1 MLTMVNPLMI
11 EGHIVYQDDGNEID
25 ALLSNAGRPARV
37 PLVRRFYVL
46 PEKPKIAK
54 DGSGK
59 PIFSLIVYRH
69 DEERLDPARTGEDV
83 GGGILTFT
91 VELSIEEQILKRIK
105 NKLATMV
112 FGDDTDEEVDLSYV
126 PFVEGKVSVAVAGE
140 TGTDTGGEREFV
152 KTAVGT
158 GKVSGIGQNQKA
170 VMVKLTQAGAS
181 LMSQIS
187 RINTLPINVQY
198 ELPFEHRLLGV
209 AMRVW
214 CDMSSSYSLIQETL
228 HTSDEYNDG
237 YLGLSSNHVPIDKV
251 TSVTET
257 LVRSKTAGVTVVP
270 QSSLVDNDT
279 LMSLE
284 KLGFDML
291 NKAMDQ
297 ALQAS
302 PPPEEMDRTYIEE
315 FIATYSNSFNFSLD
329 RRMVLMRTVYPSAN
343 ISNVFRDGNFDE
355 LVTFVDLRTGFFNF
369 LKIPIRVNAD
379 FEKLPLDSVTVTV
392 TYQRQRIGGGGRED
406 RVDSFNFKDGGSIQT
421 FLAYANS
428 LADVTY
434 DWEAT
439 VHYKGSPQ
447 NYTMKKTRVKDD
459 FLVVDVGSL
468 GMIAVDLGL
477 GLVDLAKFPKARVS
491 LRYQSRA
498 LSRLLEQDFVLDKV
512 NEGARWTEVIHEEPT
527 DGYEY
532 KVDWIKADG
541 DILPGAWTKSS
552 LSKLRCDAP
561 VPDQLEV
568 SVVCTGNFKDASADQ
583 IAQVAVR
590 LRYEDPAN
598 AYTQEGQVVFTAD
611 GQNLPW
617 AIDLRD
623 SQKRDYTY
631 NYAII
636 YKDGVVKNVPEDGG
650 WLKGEPGFITVGEK
664 YTLEV
669 DVYPTL
675 LTYPDHA
682 KLVQVDLLYDDGPDV
697 RETGSF
703 IFTKEAVGPRT
714 WRVRGKPNGTK
725 RYSYTVKYFSA
736 TGNVTETEAVPSET
750 EAIVIPPLA
759 APVQPTPPP
768 APPTPAPP
776 TPAPPTPAPPTPAP
790 PTPAPTEAPPEPTPT
805 PTPTPP
811 TPGPAP
817 VNPTPPGV

>member
-11 EGHIVYQDDGNEID
+11 EGQIVYQDDGNEVD
-25 ALLSNAGRPARV
+25 ALLSSTRGRPSRV
-37 PLVRRFYVL
+37 PPVRRFYVL
-46 PEKPKIAK
+46 PQVPTLAK
-54 DGSGK
+54 DTNGK
-59 PIFSLIVYRH
+59 PIFSLIVYRR
-69 DEERLDPARTGEDV
+69 DEERIDPASTAADV

-91 VELSIEEQILKRIK
+91 VELGIDDLVFKRIK
-105 NKLATMV
+105 NKLAAMV

-126 PFVEGKVSVAVAGE
+126 PFLEGKVSVAVAGE

-158 GKVSGIGQNQKA
+158 GKVSGIGQNRKA
-170 VMVKLTQAGAS
+170 VMVKLTQDGAS

-187 RINTLPINVQY
+187 NLNTLPINVQY

-228 HTSDEYNDG
+228 HTSDEYSDG

-257 LVRSKTAGVTVVP
+257 LVRSKTAGVEVVP
-270 QSSLVDNDT
+270 QTSLVDNET
-279 LMSLE
+279 LIALE
-284 KLGFDML
+284 KAGFDML

-302 PPPEEMDRTYIEE
+302 PPPETMDRTYIEE

-329 RRMVLMRTVYPSAN
+329 RRMVLTRNHYPSAN
-343 ISNVFRDGNFDE
+343 ISSVFREAAFDE
-355 LVTFVDLRTGFFNF
+355 LVTFVDLRTAFFNF

-392 TYQRQRIGGGGRED
+392 TYQRQRVGGGGREE
-406 RVDSFNFKDGGSIQT
+406 RVDSFNFKDGANIQT

-439 VHYKGSPQ
+439 VHYKGSQQ
-447 NYTMKKTRVKDD
+447 NYTMKRARVKDD
-459 FLVVDVGSL
+459 FLVVDVGLL

-477 GLVDLAKFPKARVS
+477 GLVDLAKFPQARVS
-491 LRYQSRA
+491 LRYQSGA
-498 LSRLLEQDFVLDKV
+498 LGRLLEQDFLLNKEVQS
-512 NEGARWTEVIHEEPT
+512 ARWTEVIHEEPT
-527 DGYEY
+527 EGYEY

-541 DILPGAWTKSS
+541 DILPGTWAKSTT
-552 LSKLRCDAP
+552 SKLRCDAP
-561 VPDQLEV
+561 IPDSLEV
-568 SVVCTGNFKDASADQ
+568 SVVCTGNFKDAGPDQ
-583 IAQVAVR
+583 IAQVATR
-590 LRYEDPAN
+590 LRYEDPGN
-598 AYTQEGQVVFTAD
+598 SYTQEGQVVFTAD

-617 AIDLRD
+617 KIDLRNA
-623 SQKRDYTY
+623 QKRDYTY
-631 NYAII
+631 NYTII
-636 YKDGVVKNVPEDGG
+636 YKDGVVKNVPEDGS

-675 LTYPDHA
+675 LTFPDHA

-703 IFTKEAVGPRT
+703 IFTKEAPGPRT
-714 WRVRGKPNGTK
+714 WRVRGKANGTK
-725 RYSYTVKYFSA
+725 KYSYTVKYFSA
-736 TGNVTETEAVPSET
+736 AGDVKESEVIPSET
-750 EAIVIPPLA
+750 EAIVVPPLA
-759 APVQPTPPP
+759 AATPPP
-768 APPTPAPP
+768 TAAPPPTPA
-776 TPAPPTPAPPTPAP
+776 PTPAPPTPAP
-790 PTPAPTEAPPEPTPT
+790 PTPAPTAAPPV
-805 PTPTPP
+805 TPP
-811 TPGPAP
+811 VP
-817 VNPTPPGV
+817 PTPPGS